1 MCVQG
6 GKPRSSYW
14 FIGVQDGRV
23 LYLDPHT
30 VQAAVGESSALLSSA
45 GCASFHTEQLYS
57 MIAQQLDPSMALGFY
72 IRSHTDWAL
81 FKQHAQALEDKH
93 NAYALVRVKAT
104 RGWRPA
110 SDDSGEAQQRSPVDR
125 LPQRSAGQSS
135 QAEAAHSA
143 SARHSQ
149 AESKVQQ
156 CLPKI
161 FAELLCKVGS
171 RKRCCAEACLK
182 LQLHDH

>member
-1 MCVQG
+1 MSWQG

-57 MIAQQLDPSMALGFY
+57 MPAQQLDPSMALGFY
-72 IRSHTDWAL
+72 IRSHADWAL

-110 SDDSGEAQQRSPVDR
+110 SEDGGEAQQRPLVNG
-125 LPQRSAGQSS
+125 LPQRVAGQSAR
-135 QAEAAHSA
+135 AEAAHSA
-143 SARHSQ
+143 PARPPHAHSQ
-149 AESKVQQ
+149 AESKVQEGNSGAADDDDEDDFV
-156 CLPKI
+156 LI
-161 FAELLCKVGS
+161 
-171 RKRCCAEACLK
+171 
-182 LQLHDH
+182 